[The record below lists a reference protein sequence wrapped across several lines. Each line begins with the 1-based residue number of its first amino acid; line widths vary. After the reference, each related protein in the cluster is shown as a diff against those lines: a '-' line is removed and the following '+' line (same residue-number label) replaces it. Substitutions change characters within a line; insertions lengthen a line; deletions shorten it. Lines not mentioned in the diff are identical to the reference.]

1 MQRRATFFV
10 CALPGRRRYCRQGR
24 GNFFSADSRVY
35 MPCNNNMTTVE
46 LFKSPVVKR

>member
-24 GNFFSADSRVY
+24 GNFSQPTAECIY
-35 MPCNNNMTTVE
+35 AM
-46 LFKSPVVKR
+46 